1 MANAL
6 SNSIVYLSAILVTK
20 AEDKLFL
27 DLVIVD
33 VKLERETNISEE
45 AKNL

>member
-6 SNSIVYLSAILVTK
+6 SNSIVYLSSILVTK